1 MNKYQ
6 QFKEAIKSPPP
17 ERLAKVEYQSHF
29 FQMIG
34 ITVVCIALIIK
45 GFWWIIFAFIFGLG
59 ISYSQG
65 MSAMIKYRNIMA
77 LIKPEHFSEYDHD
90 LSPTRRRD
98 KIVTHVF
105 GKSSKWV
112 ALIMSVVVSF
122 VILGNQYSRIT
133 LSLLYPI
140 ASIIFYL
147 MIYFYLFYW
156 VAYPVYKKEVKV
168 K

>member
-1 MNKYQ
+1 MGKYQ
-6 QFKEAIKSPPP
+6 DWKHAIKNPAP
-17 ERLAKVEYQSHF
+17 ERLAKVEYKSHF

-34 ITVVCIALIIK
+34 ITIVCIILIVK

-90 LSPTRRRD
+90 ISPTRRRD
-98 KIVTHVF
+98 KIVTYVF
-105 GKSSKWV
+105 GKSAKWV
-112 ALIMSVVVSF
+112 ALIMGVILSF
-122 VILGNQYSRIT
+122 VILGTQYSRIT

-140 ASIIFYL
+140 VSIIFYL
-147 MIYFYLFYW
+147 MLYFFVFYW
-156 VAYPVYKKEVKV
+156 IAYPAYKKEVKLE
-168 K
+168 

>member
-6 QFKEAIKSPPP
+6 EWKQTIKSPPP
-17 ERLAKVEYQSHF
+17 ERLAKIEYQSHF

-34 ITVVCIALIIK
+34 ITIVCIVLIVK

-59 ISYSQG
+59 ISYSGG

-90 LSPTRRRD
+90 VSPTRRRD

-105 GKSSKWV
+105 GKSSKWF
-112 ALIMSVVVSF
+112 ALIMSVGASF
-122 VILGNQYSRIT
+122 VILGNNYSRVT

-140 ASIIFYL
+140 VSIIFYL
-147 MIYFYLFYW
+147 MVYFFLFYW
-156 VAYPVYKKEVKV
+156 IANPLYQKEVRV